1 MKHYLRRIII
11 LATVLVSMFLL
22 AEAAFAG
29 TWNVKDTDIE
39 WTDGVSGGAIYFD
52 LDTGTITGCSDEVTK
67 AVIPAQINGRIVTV
81 IGESAFSSCSKLSEI
96 TIPDGVTNI
105 ETDAFGQCT
114 ALTKV
119 AIPNSVTSLGE
130 RAFNACYALNE
141 VTLSNSLTRLE
152 TAVFISCMALKSV
165 KIPSSVTSI
174 GDWAF
179 NNCTALNEV
188 TISRG
193 VTIIGMRAFAYCS
206 SLNEIVIPN
215 SVTSIGEAAFDSCA
229 NFENVFVESQNSY
242 YKSVDGILYDSNMK
256 QLIYCPDKKSEVEIP
271 ESVTKIGDWAFAQCS
286 QISKVRIPSNV
297 TSVGDWAF
305 KGCTLLSDITF
316 PNGLEYIGQGA
327 FSECSEL
334 GEIIIPNTM
343 TTIND
348 WTFSDCKALKKVM
361 LPNSVTSIGES
372 SFYSCESLSEITIPS
387 SVTSIGRSAFSFT
400 ALREI
405 TMPDSV
411 TNIGYGAFSHC
422 KSLKKVTLPSKLTKI
437 EGETFHLCEVLNEIT
452 IPNSVTSIG
461 HNAFSGC
468 ASLKQITIPNS
479 VTSIGAYAFKDC
491 SALEQVN
498 IPNRL
503 ANIEESMFANCKAL
517 REIVIPSCVTSIGKD
532 AFSSCISLSKVTI
545 ANNSRL
551 SRIGS
556 HAFYCCKSLG
566 EIAIPEGVTNIDDWA
581 FYGCES
587 LNKVILPNSLTNVGK
602 DLFYGCKSLTRVAI
616 PIGMTKVGYGMF
628 WHCKSLR
635 EVTIPNS
642 VTNIDDYAFY
652 DCLKLNKVNI
662 PNSVRRIG
670 DSAFFS
676 CDSLRKITIPSSVTS
691 IDDDA
696 FSIFM
701 KLIIGE
707 KGSCAERYARKND
720 ITFKTPIE
728 AAITEISAAQYGIY
742 VVDSE
747 GHSLAGATVTFDG
760 ISKET
765 NNNGLAMFD
774 AWTVGE
780 PTISVSKDGYE
791 TWSNKT
797 INYEKSSNGYEV
809 ITLYTTNETSLRTVS
824 ALYNENL
831 NLCIVTKKITLP
843 YKSLDTTFSLRIKTK
858 KANVAAYFELWQN
871 AKMIA
876 RTDSKGI
883 FSGLKASLFSEGK
896 GIYIKACDA
905 NKKSYITP
913 INLIFVGRDF
923 PKIKQIELGGG
934 SLEFTIGK
942 SVPVLGGKKI
952 KLSGLGK
959 IPVVV
964 KTKDDTLYFTINMY
978 DSSESDTEFNKK
990 QWEKFKRIRNIPKG
1004 GYTTDNTDELKKLF
1018 KEAGAKKL
1026 SGNITVK
1033 TAGCGS
1039 IKMEQIGKVSQVE
1052 MDIYLLIEAKGSV
1065 TFQTV
1070 IAVVPVTA
1078 NFTLSGSVKGE
1089 TSATIDLKTNKIG
1102 AEFTVTGGLKL
1113 SAFGGV
1119 GAGKVVS
1126 AGLYGEGKL
1135 DAEYVALSDHEPQG
1149 LKSLVLGWNLGL
1161 KSYFIGFEQEIPI
1174 IGNKYYLYE
1183 RTQRP
1188 MKMPAAAGNQG
1199 LEQLYDISSYKPQD
1213 VSYLVHESAWLGQG
1227 FAPYRLNSLQ
1237 SGQNSGTGGAIE
1249 IQPLL
1254 TNTYE
1259 DSQPTIAASSDN
1271 MAIAYLR
1278 ADTSRNVYNM
1288 TQVMYSVFD
1297 EATGTWGEPK
1307 ALDSA
1312 DVTGDYAPQL
1322 FSDGKDIFL
1331 IYQDS
1336 SRVFDEESSDISE
1349 YAKAQTIKATVFDA
1363 ATQTFTNIAA
1373 LSPSDEDGVKYHSQP
1388 RLGLVDGVLTAAWV
1402 ANGDAED
1409 VFGQNAGNEIWAAQ
1423 YIDGQWQTANKLLEE
1438 ENCIADLT
1446 VGNSGI
1452 AYMRDEDNNL
1462 ATDTDRSLRLLSM
1475 DRNTVEIASG
1485 KLSGLKISELNGE
1498 KVLTWLNEDGLY
1510 KYANDAELVCAD
1522 FGAAE
1527 YQIAGDNIYFT
1538 ASEDE
1543 TSSNLYKAIY
1553 DAQTKTYQSAAALTD
1568 SSEYVEN
1575 VSVADFKGR
1584 TYAALVQSQV
1594 TLSEDAVDRKCD
1606 LAWCRLNEVTDLT
1619 LVSADY
1625 EQADVVAG
1633 SALPVQLQL
1642 RNNGTTDIE
1651 TVNITITDASGNTAY
1666 GAAETIGLTPGQET
1680 ELTVNL
1686 TMPDSITKAAYNL
1699 SVSASEEDKNPADN
1713 ETSLTIGYADLAV
1726 SHELV
1731 QIGNQQSLCVTVSND
1746 GFTSSA
1752 GTLTVSC
1759 GEESTYETQ
1768 VEALEHGENTTFIIS
1783 LSDMELSNG
1792 ESGTVD
1798 VSVTAEAEEKELSN
1812 NTEKVYL
1819 GLDYEIT
1826 YFAGSGGNDERPF
1839 LQENKRYDETFEITG
1854 LSPVKSGYRLAGW
1867 SRESG
1872 SQEAEYQALDYL
1884 DDNRNVTLYA
1894 VWEKNTSPAGRIY
1907 GDIDGNDK
1915 VDFADALYLKRH
1927 IAGWD
1932 AYKTIDT
1939 VTSDLNNDGE
1949 VNIRD
1954 LMLLEQHIAGWTGSG
1969 TLPAAK

>member
-11 LATVLVSMFLL
+11 LATALVSMFLL
-22 AEAAFAG
+22 AEAAFAE

-67 AVIPAQINGRIVTV
+67 AVIPAQINGRAVTV
-81 IGESAFSSCSKLSEI
+81 IGECAFSSCSKLSEI

-119 AIPNSVTSLGE
+119 VIPNSVTSLGE
-130 RAFNACYALNE
+130 RAFNACSALNE

-152 TAVFISCMALKSV
+152 TAVFISCTALKSV

-193 VTIIGMRAFAYCS
+193 VTSIGMRAFANCS

-215 SVTSIGEAAFDSCA
+215 SVTSIGEDAFGSCE
-229 NFENVFVESQNSY
+229 NFENVFVEPQNSY
-242 YKSVDGILYDSNMK
+242 YKSVDGILYDVDME
-256 QLIYCPDKKSEVEIP
+256 QLLCCPSKKSEVEIP
-271 ESVTKIGDWAFAQCS
+271 ESVTKIGNWAFADCNR
-286 QISKVRIPSNV
+286 ISRVRMPNNV
-297 TSVGDWAF
+297 KSIGDWAF
-305 KGCTLLSDITF
+305 IRCTLLSTITF
-316 PNGLEYIGQGA
+316 PNGLQYIGQGA

-334 GEIIIPNTM
+334 DEIIIPNTM

-348 WTFSDCKALKKVM
+348 WAFSDCKALKKVII
-361 LPNSVTSIGES
+361 PNSVTSIGES
-372 SFYSCESLSEITIPS
+372 SFHSCESLSEITIPS
-387 SVTSIGRSAFSFT
+387 SVTSIGGRAFSFT

-405 TMPDSV
+405 TIPDSV
-411 TNIGYGAFSHC
+411 TSIGYNAFFAC
-422 KSLKKVTLPSKLTKI
+422 EYLGKATLSNKMTRI
-437 EGETFHLCEVLNEIT
+437 EGGMFDLCKMLSEVT

-461 HNAFSGC
+461 SSAFSGC
-468 ASLKQITIPNS
+468 ASLKQIAIPNS
-479 VTSIGAYAFKDC
+479 VTSIGSYAFEYC
-491 SALEQVN
+491 NALEQVT

-503 ANIEESMFANCKAL
+503 TTIEKSTFEDCKAL
-517 REIVIPSCVTSIGKD
+517 REIVIPSCVTSIEKD
-532 AFSSCISLSKVTI
+532 AFSSCKLLSKVTI
-545 ANNSRL
+545 ADNSRL

-556 HAFYCCKSLG
+556 HAFYCCESLR
-566 EIAIPEGVTNIDDWA
+566 EIVIPEGVTSIDKWA

-587 LNKVILPNSLTNVGK
+587 LNKVVLPNSLTNVGE

-616 PIGMTKVGYGMF
+616 PTGMTTIGYGMF
-628 WHCKSLR
+628 WWCTSLR
-635 EVTIPNS
+635 EVIIPDS
-642 VTNIDDYAFY
+642 VTNIDDFAFY
-652 DCLKLNKVNI
+652 ACKLNKVDI
-662 PNSVRRIG
+662 PSSVRRIG
-670 DSAFFS
+670 VKAFECS
-676 CDSLRKITIPSSVTS
+676 SLKKITIPSSVTS
-691 IDDDA
+691 IGDNA

-701 KLIIGE
+701 ELIIGE
-707 KGSCAERYARKND
+707 RGSCAERYAKQNY

-728 AAITEISAAQYGIY
+728 AAITEISSAQYGIY

-760 ISKET
+760 ISKQT
-765 NNNGLAMFD
+765 DNNGLAMFD

-843 YKSLDTTFSLRIKTK
+843 YKSPDTTFSLRIKTTK
-858 KANVAAYFELWQN
+858 TNAATYFELWQN

-896 GIYIKACDA
+896 GVYIKACDA

-959 IPVVV
+959 TPVVV

-978 DSSESDTEFNKK
+978 DSSESDTEFNHE

-1004 GYTTDNTDELKKLF
+1004 GYTTDNTDALKKLF
-1018 KEAGAKKL
+1018 KEVGSKKL

-1078 NFTLSGSVKGE
+1078 NFTLSGSVKGG

-1174 IGNKYYLYE
+1174 IGNEYYLYA

-1188 MKMPAAAGNQG
+1188 MKMQAVAGNQG
-1199 LEQLYDISSYKPQD
+1199 LEQLYDISAYKPQD
-1213 VSYLVHESAWLGQG
+1213 VSYLVNESDWLGQSVTT
-1227 FAPYRLNSLQ
+1227 YRLQ
-1237 SGQNSGTGGAIE
+1237 SVRNGSESGAIE
-1249 IQPLL
+1249 IKSLL

-1259 DSQPTIAASSDN
+1259 NSQPTMVASKDN
-1271 MAIAYLR
+1271 MVLAYLR
-1278 ADTSRNVYNM
+1278 ADTSRNVCNM
-1288 TQVMYSVFD
+1288 TQIMYSVYD
-1297 EATGTWGEPK
+1297 EVTGTWGEPK

-1312 DVTGDYAPQL
+1312 DVTSDYAPQL

-1336 SRVFDEESSDISE
+1336 SRVFDGESSDLSE
-1349 YAKAQTIKATVFDA
+1349 FAKAQTIKAAIFDG
-1363 ATQTFTNIAA
+1363 ATQTFTDIAA
-1373 LSPSDEDGVKYHSQP
+1373 LSLGDEDGVKYHSAP
-1388 RLGLVDGVLTAAWV
+1388 RLGLVDGVLTAAWI
-1402 ANGDAED
+1402 ANGDTED
-1409 VFGQNAGNEIWAAQ
+1409 VFGQNASNEIWAAQ
-1423 YIDGQWQTANKLLEE
+1423 YIDGQWQPANKLLGE

-1446 VGNSGI
+1446 IGNSGI
-1452 AYMRDEDNNL
+1452 AYIRDEDNYL
-1462 ATDTDRSLRLLSM
+1462 ATDTDRSLRFLSM
-1475 DRNTVEIASG
+1475 DGNTVEIASG
-1485 KLSGLKISELNGE
+1485 KLSGLKNSELNGE

-1510 KYANDAELVCAD
+1510 KYVNDAELVCAD

-1538 ASEDE
+1538 ASENE
-1543 TSSNLYKAIY
+1543 TSSNIYKAIY
-1553 DAQTKTYQSAAALTD
+1553 DAETKTYQSAAALTD
-1568 SSEYVEN
+1568 SGEYVEN

-1594 TLSEDAVDRKCD
+1594 TVSEDAVDRKCN

-1625 EQADVVAG
+1625 EQADVAAG
-1633 SALPVQLQL
+1633 STLPVQLQL

-1651 TVNITITDASGNTAY
+1651 TVNITITDASGNTVY
-1666 GAAETIGLTPGQET
+1666 SAAETIGLAPGQEM

-1686 TMPDSITKAAYNL
+1686 TMPDSITNVTYNL
-1699 SVSASEEDKNPADN
+1699 SVSASEEDKNPEDN

-1752 GTLTVSC
+1752 GTLTVSY
-1759 GEESTYETQ
+1759 GEETTYETQ

-1819 GLDYEIT
+1819 DLDYEIT
-1826 YFAGSGGNDERPF
+1826 YFAGSGENGERPF
-1839 LQENKRYDETFEITG
+1839 LRENKRYDEIVEITD

-1884 DDNRNVTLYA
+1884 NDNRNVTLYA

-1907 GDIDGNDK
+1907 GDVDGNDA

-1939 VTSDLNNDGE
+1939 ATSDLNKDGE
-1949 VNIRD
+1949 VDIQD

-1969 TLPAAK
+1969 ILPAA